1 MKRIQGRGRNGGQG
15 RGRADSVH
23 ASAIPST
30 EYTAAFL
37 RFTDSGDWRTLL
49 LMAAIY
55 AVWAGLVFFGPP
67 AFASMPGA
75 LLAIVLIAPMLTL
88 HSSTQHEFVHGHP
101 FRAQLLND
109 ILAFA
114 PIGLII
120 PYCRFKETHLTHH
133 LDCNLCDPFDDPESW
148 YMDIS
153 DWLRQHAVARAV
165 LNANN
170 TFAGRLVF
178 GPLIGTLG
186 LLRNDFKR
194 VRAGEGW
201 LAARWL
207 FHWALAGILLASI
220 AAFAMVPVWAY
231 LVCCYLA
238 MSLLMV
244 RTFAE
249 HQSELAEGSQD
260 KEGAVRRGR
269 SIIVENGG
277 IFSWLFLNNSFHAV
291 HHAAPSLAWY
301 RLPERYRQNAV
312 RYREMNRG
320 YSVASYG
327 ELFRRYAFRRKEPVP
342 FPGNVAGKAGDC
354 SNGG

>member
-1 MKRIQGRGRNGGQG
+1 MKRMQGDGE
-15 RGRADSVH
+15 
-23 ASAIPST
+23 PSGSMAVSGT
-30 EYTAAFL
+30 KPAENTNFFPGL
-37 RFTDSGDWRTLL
+37 TDAGDWRTLL
-49 LMAAIY
+49 LLTSIY
-55 AVWAGLVFFGPP
+55 AVWLGLVFFGPTVFS
-67 AFASMPGA
+67 AMPGS
-75 LLAIVLIAPMLTL
+75 LLAIVVIAPLLTL

-101 FRAQLLND
+101 FRAQWLND
-109 ILAFA
+109 LLAFA

-120 PYCRFKETHLTHH
+120 PYCRFKETHLKHH
-133 LDCNLCDPFDDPESW
+133 LDANLCDPFDDPESW
-148 YMDIS
+148 YMDIA
-153 DWLRQHAVARAV
+153 DWLRQNAVARAI

-186 LLRNDFKR
+186 LLRSDFKR

-201 LAARWL
+201 LAVRWL
-207 FHWALAGILLASI
+207 FHWALGGILLALI
-220 AAFAMVPVWAY
+220 AAFAVVPVWAY
-231 LVCCYLA
+231 LVACYLA

-249 HQSELAEGSQD
+249 HQSELEENAQG
-260 KEGAVRRGR
+260 GANVVRRGR

-277 IFSWLFLNNSFHAV
+277 IFSWLFLHNSFHAV

-301 RLPERYRQNAV
+301 RLPARYRQNIA
-312 RYREMNRG
+312 RFREMNRG

-342 FPGNVAGKAGDC
+342 FPGNVVTKGRDC
-354 SNGG
+354 SNAD